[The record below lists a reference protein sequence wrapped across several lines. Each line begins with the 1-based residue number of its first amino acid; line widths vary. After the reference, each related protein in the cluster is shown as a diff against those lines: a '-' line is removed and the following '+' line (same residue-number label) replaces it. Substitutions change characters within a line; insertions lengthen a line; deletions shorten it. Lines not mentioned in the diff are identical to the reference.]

1 VLETLVL
8 LSFCLL
14 VGLVSL
20 AIVVWLI
27 VTGGLLSLDNLLL
40 TLISLTVGGIFM
52 SIVAWSIH
60 TGEFQDALNRLR
72 KAKNQNHPSSEPPAA

>member
-1 VLETLVL
+1 VLETLAL

-14 VGLVSL
+14 VGLLSL
-20 AIVVWLI
+20 AIVVWFI

-60 TGEFQDALNRLR
+60 TGEFQDALNQLR
-72 KAKNQNHPSSEPPAA
+72 KEQSQNHPSSEPPAA